1 MFVCSAV
8 TTPATAQRR
17 FEAAAFVA
25 AVELRVD
32 PGSGV
37 ERFSGPMI
45 GGEALMNVGTRWVFA
60 VRVGDGSLTART
72 PGGPNRDLGEVS
84 AEGRVHAGTGLSFS
98 AGVCR
103 RAYSTVLARQRWNTL
118 QLGVEGRLPFL
129 GGAIQAVARG
139 ALLPVVAVNGLDH
152 PKTAYSVGTG
162 LEYRLGQGTVGIV
175 YSLERYDFPAR
186 AMVRRLEQVSAL
198 TVRGALRFG
207 R

>member
-1 MFVCSAV
+1 MS
-8 TTPATAQRR
+8 TPAVAQRR

-32 PGSGV
+32 PGSGL

-45 GGEALMNVGTRWVFA
+45 GGEALLHAGTLWTFA

-72 PGGPNRDLGEVS
+72 PGGLNRDVGELS
-84 AEGRVHAGTGLSFS
+84 AEARVQAGTGLSFS

-129 GGAIQAVARG
+129 GGAMQAVARG

-152 PKTAYSVGTG
+152 PKTAYTVGTG
-162 LEYRLGQGTVGIV
+162 LEYQLGQGAIGIV
-175 YSLERYDFPAR
+175 YSLERYNFPAK
-186 AMVRRLEQVSAL
+186 AMTQRLEQVSAL
-198 TVRGALRFG
+198 TVRGALRLG
-207 R
+207 RGRTP